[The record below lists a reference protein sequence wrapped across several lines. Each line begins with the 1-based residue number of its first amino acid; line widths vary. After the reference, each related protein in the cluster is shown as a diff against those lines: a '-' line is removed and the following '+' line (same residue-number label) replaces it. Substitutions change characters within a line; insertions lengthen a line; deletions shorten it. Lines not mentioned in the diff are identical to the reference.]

1 MNKTLMALAI
11 TAVVG
16 GSLNAEAAIMFDRTG
31 AGGSVALLGDGISAT
46 ILTDVF
52 DWAPGNILFKN
63 IVKSGRSV
71 GQSYA
76 FDMIG
81 HGSLSSYLLGGSAI
95 ANSAPGSEV
104 TYTFKIPVL
113 ATVVSLQSWDFNAV
127 GGGTFEMFYQGAKNN
142 VSSSGVG
149 FSDGKLILQGAFEP
163 RLAPQ
168 GDTGNLSVAV
178 VAGTKPPL
186 DGNGSNNSLTSIT
199 SDRVNGSVNFAI
211 DAGYADKN
219 FFLNDVTSL
228 IGPIDF
234 DLDLSSALN
243 APFQQVDPS
252 AIIGGKTGETATIA
266 TGTNAWGTAPGALT
280 GPYNIVPNFGGDN
293 INNASCATGRF
304 PCDILVQSDASSKFV
319 ASVPEPATLALIGVS
334 LLGFGASRRR
344 KAA

>member
-1 MNKTLMALAI
+1 MNKTLIALAI

-63 IVKSGRSV
+63 IVKSGRAA

-81 HGSLSSYLLGGSAI
+81 HGSLSSYLLGGNAI

-168 GDTGNLSVAV
+168 GDSGNLSVAV
-178 VAGTKPPL
+178 IAGTKPAL
-186 DGNGSNNSLTSIT
+186 DSNGGNNSLTSIS

-219 FFLNDVTSL
+219 FFLTDVTSL
-228 IGPIDF
+228 IGPIAF
-234 DLDLSSALN
+234 DLDLGGALL
-243 APFQQVDPS
+243 APFAQVDPS
-252 AIIGGKTGETATIA
+252 AIIGGKSGETASIGA
-266 TGTNAWGTAPGALT
+266 NAWGTAPGAIT
-280 GPYNIVPNFGGDN
+280 GPYNIGPNFGGDS
-293 INNASCATGRF
+293 INNASCATSKF

>member
-1 MNKTLMALAI
+1 M
-11 TAVVG
+11 
-16 GSLNAEAAIMFDRTG
+16 
-31 AGGSVALLGDGISAT
+31 
-46 ILTDVF
+46 F

-63 IVKSGRSV
+63 IVKSPRTA
-71 GQSYA
+71 GQSYV

-81 HGSLSSYLLGGSAI
+81 HGSLSSYLRGGSAI
-95 ANSAPGSEV
+95 ANSAPGTEV
-104 TYTFKIPVL
+104 TYTFKVPVL
-113 ATVVSLQSWDFNAV
+113 ATVLTGANSWDLNALS
-127 GGGTFEMFYQGAKNN
+127 GGTFEMFYQGVKNN
-142 VSSSGVG
+142 VSATGVG

-178 VAGTKPPL
+178 IAGVKPQL
-186 DGNGSNNSLTSIT
+186 DSNGVNNSLTTIK

-219 FFLNDVTSL
+219 FFLTDVTSL
-228 IGPIDF
+228 IGPINF
-234 DLDLSSALN
+234 DLDFTSLIV
-243 APFQQVDPS
+243 APFTQVDPS
-252 AIIGGKTGETATIA
+252 AIIGGKTGETATIGA
-266 TGTNAWGTAPGALT
+266 NAWGTAPGALT
-280 GPYNIVPNFGGDN
+280 GPYNIVPNFGGDS
-293 INNASCATGRF
+293 INNASCAAGKF

>member
-1 MNKTLMALAI
+1 MNKTLIALAI

-52 DWAPGNILFKN
+52 DWAPGNILFKK
-63 IVKSGRSV
+63 IVKSPRSAGV
-71 GQSYA
+71 SYA

-168 GDTGNLSVAV
+168 GDSGNLSVAV
-178 VAGTKPPL
+178 IAGTKPAL
-186 DGNGSNNSLTSIT
+186 DSNGGNNSLTSIS

-219 FFLNDVTSL
+219 FFLTDVTSL
-228 IGPIDF
+228 IGPIAF
-234 DLDLSSALN
+234 DLDLGGALL
-243 APFQQVDPS
+243 APFAQVDPS
-252 AIIGGKTGETATIA
+252 AIIGGKSGETASIGA
-266 TGTNAWGTAPGALT
+266 NAWGTAPGAIT
-280 GPYNIVPNFGGDN
+280 GPYNIGPNFGGDS
-293 INNASCATGRF
+293 INNASCATSKF